1 MGVGGN
7 DGCIVSRGWWNLWL
21 WLVGTVRCKE
31 VYRFP
36 HNNYYYL
43 SLLTPL
49 MPIFVAP
56 IISLHFVH
64 FVNVF
69 CYI

>member
-1 MGVGGN
+1 MGVGGI

-21 WLVGTVRCKE
+21 WLVGTCKE

-49 MPIFVAP
+49 MPIFVF
-56 IISLHFVH
+56 L
-64 FVNVF
+64 
-69 CYI
+69 